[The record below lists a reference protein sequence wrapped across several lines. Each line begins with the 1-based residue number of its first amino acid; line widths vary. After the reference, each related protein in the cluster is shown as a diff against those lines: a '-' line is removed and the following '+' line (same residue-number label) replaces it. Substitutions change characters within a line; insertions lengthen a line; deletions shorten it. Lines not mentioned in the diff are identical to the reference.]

1 MAHAIPQKAY
11 TNIHYIFHISTYA
24 FLLVPFWDA
33 WSKRHTDSQSILI
46 QLFVKENSKGKAL

>member
-33 WSKRHTDSQSILI
+33 WSKRHTDSQKYS
-46 QLFVKENSKGKAL
+46 NSVICEGK